1 MRNGQTS
8 RRIVRAAGAVGVAGI
23 VALACGTTVASA
35 QDGMAGDPYA
45 DLPNELVLTG
55 TVRDFRPHTEG
66 GHPDFQ
72 RYNTGL
78 RVGWVGFELDDD
90 GKPALRDGS
99 KGFKISGSF
108 KDPQGRRMFPFASE
122 VEYMDVLEGD
132 TTGTLNAQ
140 SKNVFTSEESFNQW
154 FRTVPGVNLAKPAG
168 ITLTREQGTDR
179 YVFHAHDDGSQAGI
193 QGFFPI
199 DEELYGNP
207 SGDRWGHNYHFTY
220 ELATKFVY
228 DADANNVFTFFGDD
242 DVWVFIDG
250 KMVIDIGG
258 VHGAV
263 SQTVDL
269 SRLNFLED
277 GGEYE
282 LKVFFAE
289 RHYTRSNFRIETT
302 LKLRSVELP
311 SNSNSFD

>member
-1 MRNGQTS
+1 MRNGPTS
-8 RRIVRAAGAVGVAGI
+8 RRIVRAASAVGVAGI
-23 VALACGTTVASA
+23 VALAGGTAVATA
-35 QDGMAGDPYA
+35 QDSVGSDPYA
-45 DLPNELVLTG
+45 DLPSELVLTG
-55 TVRDFRPHTEG
+55 TVRDFRPYNEG

-78 RVGWVGFELDDD
+78 RVGWVAFELDSD
-90 GKPALRDGS
+90 GKPTLRDG
-99 KGFKISGSF
+99 GQGYKISGSF
-108 KDPQGRRMFPFASE
+108 KDAQGRSMFPF
-122 VEYMDVLEGD
+122 VGNVDYMESREGD
-132 TTGTLNAQ
+132 TSGSLSPQ
-140 SKNVFTSEESFNQW
+140 SSKVYTSAESFSQW
-154 FRTVPGVNLAKPAG
+154 FRTIPGVNVAKPVA
-168 ITLTREQGTDR
+168 ITLTREPGTDR
-179 YVFHAHDDGSQAGI
+179 YVYHAHDDRSTSPI
-193 QGFFPI
+193 EGFFPI
-199 DEELYGNP
+199 DQQLYGNP
-207 SGDRWGHNYHFTY
+207 AGDRWGHNYHFTY

-228 DADANNVFTFFGDD
+228 DEDANNVFTFFGDD

-250 KMVIDIGG
+250 KMVIDLGG

-269 SRLNFLED
+269 NRLNFLED

-311 SNSNSFD
+311 SNTATFD